1 MFASCQ
7 VLARGLLIT
16 SAHES
21 KLPNGSW
28 VLAGFA
34 VDTSDRAEHIPF
46 MWDRENPSDPPV
58 QARICGN
65 LGKVTYLKLQGFLK
79 HTNSTMWI
87 GDCDRKCS
95 EDEMNKLKEHCAAL
109 FPTAE
114 QKAADAAAS
123 RSTVSTQPLACK
135 GGGRRSGA
143 ASKNPPNNQ
152 KNSADKAPKEEESA
166 EAMTKRIEEEAEK
179 KAKKEMDKYKKQL
192 DAQNKKELAELKAK
206 MEEGVYT

>member
-1 MFASCQ
+1 M
-7 VLARGLLIT
+7 ARLLLIT

-21 KLPNGSW
+21 KLPDGNW

-34 VDTSDRAEHIPF
+34 VDSSDRGEHIPF
-46 MWDRENPSDPPV
+46 MWDREKPSHPPV

-95 EDEMNKLKEHCAAL
+95 DEDMVTLKEHCAAL

-114 QKAADAAAS
+114 QKAADANAT
-123 RSTVSTQPLACK
+123 RSTVSTQPLAGK
-135 GGGRRSGA
+135 GGEGGVGRRA
-143 ASKNPPNNQ
+143 KILQ
-152 KNSADKAPKEEESA
+152 T
-166 EAMTKRIEEEAEK
+166 TKRILQTRPQRK
-179 KAKKEMDKYKKQL
+179 RNLPKP
-192 DAQNKKELAELKAK
+192 
-206 MEEGVYT
+206 

>member
-21 KLPNGSW
+21 KLPKGTW

-34 VDTSDRAEHIPF
+34 VDTSDRGEHIPF
-46 MWDRENPSDPPV
+46 MWDRDNPSHPPV

-135 GGGRRSGA
+135 GGGKEEWGGEQKS
-143 ASKNPPNNQ
+143 SKQ
-152 KNSADKAPKEEESA
+152 PKEFCRQGPKGRGICRSHD
-166 EAMTKRIEEEAEK
+166 EK
-179 KAKKEMDKYKKQL
+179 D
-192 DAQNKKELAELKAK
+192 
-206 MEEGVYT
+206 

>member
-21 KLPNGSW
+21 KLPKGSW

-34 VDTSDRAEHIPF
+34 VDTSDRGEHIPF
-46 MWDRENPSDPPV
+46 MWDREKPSDPPV
-58 QARICGN
+58 QARICGT
-65 LGKVTYLKLQGFLK
+65 LGKVTFLKLQGFLK
-79 HTNSTMWI
+79 HTNSTMWST
-87 GDCDRKCS
+87 DCDNRCS
-95 EDEMNKLKEHCAAL
+95 DDEMNKLKEHCAVL

-166 EAMTKRIEEEAEK
+166 DAMMKRIEEEAEK

-192 DAQNKKELAELKAK
+192 DAQKKKELAELKAK